1 MLKYVPSIQLKFSE
15 VFLFFGG
22 VALLISLPLLAHNDF
37 TLWTVSKALYGIG
50 VAFLL
55 FDR

>member
-1 MLKYVPSIQLKFSE
+1 MFSFELKFGE
-15 VFLFFGG
+15 IFLFFGG
-22 VALLISLPLLAHNDF
+22 VALLISLPLLAYQNF

-55 FDR
+55 FDK

>member
-1 MLKYVPSIQLKFSE
+1 MLSFVLGFELKLSE

-22 VALLISLPLLAHNDF
+22 LALLISLPLLSGGNF
-37 TLWTVSKALYGIG
+37 TLWTVSKALYGLG

-55 FDR
+55 FDK

>member
-1 MLKYVPSIQLKFSE
+1 MPSIQLKFSE